1 MFNILEKAGFF
12 YSSRAR
18 LYKNTGLFAIG
29 WSQCSDDLHKDTLS
43 SSCENKQT
51 MSFT

>member
-12 YSSRAR
+12 FLLVLDCYIK

-29 WSQCSDDLHKDTLS
+29 GT
-43 SSCENKQT
+43 
-51 MSFT
+51 